1 MIPRGL
7 YPLALAALALVSTG
21 LPAAEAQPLAEDP
34 VLEERLNRLAAELR
48 CLVCQ
53 NESIAGS
60 RADLAQDLRR
70 EVRELMKAGRSDAEV
85 TAFLTDRYGD
95 FILYRPPV
103 RPGTWLL
110 WFGPALILA
119 GAVAGAVFAARRR
132 SGRREGGPGPEA
144 RSRAARLLELD
155 EESST

>member
-1 MIPRGL
+1 MSA
-7 YPLALAALALVSTG
+7 LALGALALVSTE
-21 LPAAEAQPLAEDP
+21 LPAGEARPLAEDP
-34 VLEERLNRLAAELR
+34 ALEERLNRLAAELR

-60 RADLAQDLRR
+60 RADLAQDLRQ

-85 TAFLTDRYGD
+85 TAFLTERYGD

-119 GAVAGAVFAARRR
+119 GAVAGMVFAARRR
-132 SGRREGGPGPEA
+132 PGRHEGGPGPEA
-144 RSRAARLLELD
+144 RSRAARLLKLD